1 MKTFTKTYCCAA
13 VALTAVQQAFCGA
26 ATNPPAAPPA
36 PVSSVFTMPSNS
48 QEGRDPFFPESTRP
62 YQAAITASRIVMVT
76 DLKVKGYYHDARMS
90 LITIN
95 NHTFAVG
102 DEADLLTTSG
112 RVHVRCVEIRPDAVV
127 IEANGQRQEL
137 HF

>member
-1 MKTFTKTYCCAA
+1 MNTFTKTYCCVV
-13 VALTAVQQAFCGA
+13 VALTAVQQAFCGTA
-26 ATNPPAAPPA
+26 KNPPTPP
-36 PVSSVFTMPSNS
+36 PVPVRSIFVMPSNS

-62 YQAAITASRIVMVT
+62 FEAAIIASRVVVVT